1 MHARAQAR
9 GPSESPLHPVAHER
23 GTAHNDAMKQGFP
36 WMALLAALLVAC
48 GGGGGGAPKTPPS
61 DPRSF
66 WMGFT
71 PWPWDATPGAV
82 DWTWST
88 VRQEGDLVSH
98 HLEEGVPWPEAASG
112 VHTPF
117 PASFQSLIDTHRRE
131 GDGRHRLLSLNA
143 LSVARDGLA
152 GLRTEQPNQPLA
164 APWSGAALNS
174 PEVKAAYAN
183 YVLRMAEEL
192 PPDVLLTGIEVNL
205 LLQKNPS
212 LWDAFVELQCHVYG
226 AVKAAHPSLPV
237 GVSLVALALLP
248 EWAPEYNLAQQ
259 QQAIAALAPCVD
271 VVAWSVYPYMSAL
284 LADRLPS
291 DFFWKFVG
299 RLPAEL
305 QHKTMGIS
313 ESGYPAQAWSLNGI
327 TWNGTQARQRE
338 MVDLMFTEAERMHF
352 RFVAWFTVRD
362 YDQLWSGL
370 LNRDPVSLVWR
381 DTGLFDENGTPR
393 EALALWREWHAR
405 SAQP

>member
-1 MHARAQAR
+1 
-9 GPSESPLHPVAHER
+9 
-23 GTAHNDAMKQGFP
+23 
-36 WMALLAALLVAC
+36 MALIAGLLVAC
-48 GGGGGGAPKTPPS
+48 SGGGGAAPTTPPTN
-61 DPRSF
+61 PRSF

-88 VRQEGDLVSH
+88 VRREGDLVSH

-112 VHTPF
+112 VHTPY
-117 PASFQSLIDTHRRE
+117 PASYQSLIDTHRRE
-131 GDGRHRLLSLNA
+131 GEGRRRLLSLNA

-152 GLRTEQPNQPLA
+152 ALRTEQPNQPLP

-174 PEVKAAYAN
+174 PEVEAAYTN

-205 LLQKNPS
+205 LLQKNPA

-226 AVKAAHPSLPV
+226 AVKAAHPALPV

-271 VVAWSVYPYMSAL
+271 VVAWSVYPYMSVL
-284 LADRLPS
+284 LADTLPA
-291 DFFWKFVG
+291 DFFSKFMG
-299 RLPAEL
+299 RLPPEL
-305 QHKTMGIS
+305 QQKTMGVS
-313 ESGYPAQAWSLNGI
+313 ESGYPAQVWSLNGI
-327 TWNGTQARQRE
+327 TWNGTPARQRE
-338 MVDLMFTEAERMHF
+338 MLSLMLGEADRLHF
-352 RFVAWFTVRD
+352 RFVAWFTARD
-362 YDQLWSGL
+362 YDQLWAGL

-381 DTGLFDENGTPR
+381 DTGLYDENGTPR
-393 EALALWREWHAR
+393 EALTLWREWHAR
-405 SAQP
+405 TALP